1 MSSPRN
7 PYHNAQAESFMKTLK
22 VEEVYLVGYEI
33 FDDVKTMLPRFIEE
47 IYSVKRLHFALGHQS
62 RRRSSGS
69 TPNSFSGRLRVLMH
83 PMVQPRG
90 FTPLDL
96 LNLDS
101 NFQPVRT

>member
-62 RRRSSGS
+62 HRRSSK
-69 TPNSFSGRLRVLMH
+69 PNSLSGRLTVLMH

-90 FTPLDL
+90 FTPPNLLSLDA
-96 LNLDS
+96 D
-101 NFQPVRT
+101 FQPMRT

>member
-47 IYSVKRLHFALGHQS
+47 IYSVKRLHSALGYQS
-62 RRRSSGS
+62 PSEFETQLAQRAAQSSDAPNGPTSGGS
-69 TPNSFSGRLRVLMH
+69 LHLTS
-83 PMVQPRG
+83 
-90 FTPLDL
+90 
-96 LNLDS
+96 
-101 NFQPVRT
+101 